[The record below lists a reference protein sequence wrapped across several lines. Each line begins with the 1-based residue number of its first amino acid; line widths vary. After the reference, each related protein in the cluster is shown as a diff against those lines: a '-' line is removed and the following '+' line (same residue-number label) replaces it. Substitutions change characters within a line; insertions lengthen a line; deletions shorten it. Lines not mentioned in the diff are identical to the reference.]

1 MSKKVKNYQIN
12 IGKIRNLIKGIQE
25 LTYIQIENSF
35 GLYIHNT
42 LHIIFNIQFF
52 LWKGCLTEH
61 PSLLVVAPLL
71 IKMIDLYLIECEH
84 DIFNQG

>member
-52 LWKGCLTEH
+52 L
-61 PSLLVVAPLL
+61 
-71 IKMIDLYLIECEH
+71 
-84 DIFNQG
+84 